1 MKSLHIFICLLSNLI
16 YHSTISQEKYFQQK
30 VDTYIDVEL
39 DDKKHFLYGFEK
51 IVYTNNSTQNL
62 DSILIHLWPNAYQNI
77 DTELGKQKIEDG
89 QLYIKYAPNYT
100 RGYIDSL
107 EFKVNS
113 KAVKWKLSDK
123 HIDIAILSL
132 NNSLKKGDSIEITTP
147 FRVKIPSGRFSRLGH
162 IGQSYQITQWFPK
175 PAVYD
180 VDGWHPLPC
189 LLYTSDAADE

>member
-1 MKSLHIFICLLSNLI
+1 MKSLHIFIFLLINLM

-51 IVYTNNSTQNL
+51 IVYTNNSNQNL

-132 NNSLKKGDSIEITTP
+132 NNSLKKGDSIEIRELGRWYCKKLRENHNARNPKTNELIYKP
-147 FRVKIPSGRFSRLGH
+147 ERIKVRFKPSKNLKKKIN
-162 IGQSYQITQWFPK
+162 
-175 PAVYD
+175 
-180 VDGWHPLPC
+180 
-189 LLYTSDAADE
+189 E